1 MTDAAGALL
10 TATQRETLAAAAA
23 RILPS
28 DDGPGAAEAGVA
40 DYVVAALG
48 EERLNGWLPFFVHG
62 LDRLDSVSRET
73 LGKRFL
79 EAAPA
84 EQDEILRQIQ
94 GAPEPH
100 LRHFFGQLV
109 RLCVEGFAGDP
120 RYGGNRDRLG
130 WRYVG
135 YPHDEMEEDG
145 CLRAIPG

>member
-1 MTDAAGALL
+1 MSEPNGALL
-10 TATQRETLAAAAA
+10 TAPQRETLAAAAA

-28 DDGPGAAEAGVA
+28 DDGPGAVEAGVA
-40 DYVVAALG
+40 GYVAAALG

-62 LDRLDSVSRET
+62 LGRIEAISGET
-73 LGKRFL
+73 LGKRFP
-79 EAAPA
+79 EATPE

-109 RLCVEGFAGDP
+109 RLSIEGFVGDP
-120 RYGGNRDRLG
+120 RHGGNRDGLG

-135 YPHDEMEEDG
+135 YPHDGMEEDG
-145 CLRAIPG
+145 CLRVIPG

>member
-1 MTDAAGALL
+1 MPELTDL
-10 TATQRETLAAAAA
+10 QRETLAAAAA

-40 DYVVAALG
+40 DYVVSALG

-62 LDRLDSVSRET
+62 LGRIEAISGET
-73 LGKRFL
+73 LGKRFP

-84 EQDEILRQIQ
+84 EQDEILRQLQ
-94 GAPEPH
+94 AAPEPH

-109 RLCVEGFAGDP
+109 RLCVEGFVGDP
-120 RYGGNRDRLG
+120 RYGGNRGGLG